1 MEEKL
6 FNAVFHFWITYYS
19 DPNDQRFYISD
30 LGNVNEEDRQMR
42 KRSNNAYC
50 VAIDALT
57 VREAIDIF
65 WRLYD
70 EYMEASIHEQSQD
83 RS

>member
-1 MEEKL
+1 MEERL

-70 EYMEASIHEQSQD
+70 EYMEASIHEQSED